1 MKMLKKKKIDIKN
14 TQKEA
19 DDLSLMASK
28 KFFFDI
34 LDVSNKKRSNF
45 SKMKKEIESI
55 MKKMEE
61 LKETMKN

>member
-55 MKKMEE
+55 MKKIEE